1 MKFLSFFFELTRLTT
16 CQTLTYLLDPFR
28 NVVVCKRRA
37 YERDLIEKKKD
48 TTSMLF
54 QAHNGQNKKRERG
67 KSETYFSFLFFT
79 LSLYCNGAYKHY
91 DNACI

>member
-1 MKFLSFFFELTRLTT
+1 MIIFINNYK
-16 CQTLTYLLDPFR
+16 CQTVVSFDLKEDENEISFVFFLNPFR

-54 QAHNGQNKKRERG
+54 QAHNGQNKKRERER
-67 KSETYFSFLFFT
+67 KERNLLFFSFLHSF
-79 LSLYCNGAYKHY
+79 SLL
-91 DNACI
+91 